1 MTGTRGPREQEVRQ
15 LRAVRDA
22 AHAAVQALLDVKLT
36 PAPRRAV
43 QALQAA
49 LEASP

>member
-1 MTGTRGPREQEVRQ
+1 MTAPRPSGETAR

-22 AHAAVQALLDVKLT
+22 AREAVAALLDVRL
-36 PAPRRAV
+36 PPEPRRAV

-49 LEASP
+49 LEANS